1 MYRDVFRNS
10 GFVKLW
16 GAQIASQ
23 VAAQLLNYGLLIRIY
38 EVASGT
44 SFANSAVSLLI
55 VAIGIPAIFLA
66 VPAGA
71 YVDRCDRRAVL
82 IWTNLLRAALVPLFL
97 VADQHILPIYVIALL
112 ISVFSQFF
120 VPAEGAA
127 LPLLVG
133 KKHLVAANSLF
144 IFTLNASF
152 IIGYSLAAPLIASS
166 GIHAVYF
173 VVTASFLSAL
183 ALSILLPKM
192 PAPTRTDFSLFAA
205 LKGIRKDLKAHF
217 KHIVGNRS
225 LLFPILLI
233 SIAQTIV
240 GIIAAL
246 SPALAHELFG
256 RGLAQTS
263 HFLVIPAGIG
273 LILGSFLAG
282 RLLSRMSKIR
292 LIYTCLFAAVITMGT
307 LVILPSLSLGSALG
321 PAVALSTFSL
331 GALDA
336 MILVASQTLLQ
347 LASTDEMRG
356 QIFGTLNMM
365 INIAALAPVFFAAIL
380 ADLFSPL
387 VVLGGVAV
395 ALGLLGLLFLK
406 IFRKISRVYA

>member
-1 MYRDVFRNS
+1 MYRDVFRNK

-55 VAIGIPAIFLA
+55 VAIGLPAIFLA

-82 IWTNLLRAALVPLFL
+82 IWTNLLRAMLVPIFL
-97 VADQHILPIYVIALL
+97 LTDQHLLPIYVIALL
-112 ISVFSQFF
+112 ISIFSQFF

-127 LPLLVG
+127 LPLIVG
-133 KKHLVAANSLF
+133 KKHLVVANSLF

-152 IIGYSLAAPLIASS
+152 ILGYSLAAPLIASR
-166 GIHAVYF
+166 GIHAVYI
-173 VVTASFLSAL
+173 VVTLSFLGAL
-183 ALSILLPKM
+183 ALSLVLPKM
-192 PAPTRTDFSLFAA
+192 PAPTRTDFSLLAA
-205 LKGIRKDLKAHF
+205 LRGVHRDLRDHF
-217 KHIVGNRS
+217 KQIVGSRS

-246 SPALAHELFG
+246 SPALAHQLFG
-256 RGLAQTS
+256 VDLAQTS
-263 HFLVIPAGIG
+263 HWLVIPAGVG
-273 LILGSFLAG
+273 LICGSFAAG
-282 RLLSRMSKIR
+282 RLLLRMSKIR
-292 LIYTCLFAAVITMGT
+292 LIYTCLFAAVITM
-307 LVILPSLSLGSALG
+307 LALAVLPRLGLGSHLG
-321 PAVALSTFSL
+321 VAVAATTFTL

-336 MILVASQTLLQ
+336 MILVAAQTLLQ

-365 INIAALAPVFFAAIL
+365 INIAALAPVFFAAVL
-380 ADLFSPL
+380 ADLLSPL
-387 VVLGGVAV
+387 TVLAGVAIALGG
-395 ALGLLGLLFLK
+395 LGLLFLK

>member
-1 MYRDVFRNS
+1 MYKEVFKNKS
-10 GFVKLW
+10 FLKLW

-44 SFANSAVSLLI
+44 NFANSAVSLLI
-55 VAIGIPAIFLA
+55 VAIGLPAIFLA

-82 IWTNLLRAALVPLFL
+82 IWTNLFRAMLVPLFL
-97 VADQHILPIYVIALL
+97 VADTHLWPIYIIALL
-112 ISVFSQFF
+112 ISIFSQFF

-152 IIGYSLAAPLIASS
+152 IIGYSMAAPLISKS
-166 GIHAVYF
+166 GIHAVYI
-173 VVTASFLSAL
+173 VGTISFLVAL
-183 ALSILLPKM
+183 ALALLLPRM
-192 PAPTRTDFSLFAA
+192 PAPTKTSFHLAA
-205 LKGIRKDLKAHF
+205 VLKGIKHDLKAHF
-217 KHIVGNRS
+217 THIISTRS

-246 SPALAHELFG
+246 SPALAHQLFHVD
-256 RGLAQTS
+256 LAQTS
-263 HFLVIPAGIG
+263 HWLVIPAGIG
-273 LILGSFLAG
+273 LIVGSFAAG
-282 RLLSRMSKIR
+282 RILLRMSKVR
-292 LIYTCLFAAVITMGT
+292 LVYACLFAAVLTM
-307 LVILPSLSLGSALG
+307 LSLSILPSLGLGSNLG
-321 PAVALSTFSL
+321 PAIAIATFLL
-331 GALDA
+331 GMFDA

-347 LASTDEMRG
+347 LASTDQMRG

-365 INIAALAPVFFAAIL
+365 INIAALAPVFFAALL
-380 ADLFSPL
+380 ADIFSPL
-387 VVLGGVAV
+387 KVLAGV
-395 ALGLLGLLFLK
+395 ALGLAVVGLAFLQ
-406 IFRKISRVYA
+406 IFRKISQVYA